1 MTEST
6 HTLRGSGLI
15 ATIKA
20 QGAEL
25 CSLKNDAGIELI
37 WQAGPAWPRH
47 APLLFPIVGR
57 LKNDELRHRGKVHRM
72 SQHGFARDRRFGWL
86 ERRPTRCVLVLS
98 DDAETQAIY
107 PFPFRLEVHYSL
119 DRAGLEIRFQVVNTG
134 EDMLPASLG
143 GHPAF
148 NWPLLPGEPK
158 ENYSLTFCRD
168 EPHPIRRLERG
179 LLRASALP
187 SPLDKRTL
195 RLTEA
200 LFADDAIIF
209 DRIESSSVRYGAER
223 GPWVQVSWSGFRELG
238 IWSKPSGAPF
248 LCIEPW
254 RGYASPAMFDGE
266 FSDKP
271 GLMQIAPGADAS
283 LSFRIET
290 GAS

>member
-1 MTEST
+1 
-6 HTLRGSGLI
+6 
-15 ATIKA
+15 
-20 QGAEL
+20 
-25 CSLKNDAGIELI
+25 
-37 WQAGPAWPRH
+37 
-47 APLLFPIVGR
+47 
-57 LKNDELRHRGKVHRM
+57 
-72 SQHGFARDRRFGWL
+72 
-86 ERRPTRCVLVLS
+86 
-98 DDAETQAIY
+98 
-107 PFPFRLEVHYSL
+107 
-119 DRAGLEIRFQVVNTG
+119 
-134 EDMLPASLG
+134 
-143 GHPAF
+143 
-148 NWPLLPGEPK
+148 
-158 ENYSLTFCRD
+158 
-168 EPHPIRRLERG
+168 